1 MKTVELN
8 IDHTTR
14 PQGLA
19 GELKE
24 QNLGQGDRLTVTT
37 LLDEEMAMLII
48 LASLAFLY
56 QRKSDYANKVLND
69 VFGNKGSKEIQNEI
83 ANEYGIHVKV
93 ETKER
98 IEDDNW
104 KQFSK
109 EKLSKAY
116 SIDEQEY
123 ELSMVKE
130 PNPTY
135 KK

>member
-19 GELKE
+19 GELIR
-24 QNLGQGDRLTVTT
+24 QDLRHGDKLTVTT
-37 LLDEEMAMLII
+37 PLDDEMVMLIV
-48 LASLAFLY
+48 LVSLSFLY
-56 QRKSDYANKVLND
+56 QQKADYGNKVLKD
-69 VFGNKGSKEIQNEI
+69 IFASKGSKEIQNEI
-83 ANEYGIHVKV
+83 AREYGIHVEV
-93 ETKER
+93 EIRGKNEN
-98 IEDDNW
+98 ENW

-116 SIDEQEY
+116 SIDEVDY
-123 ELSMVKE
+123 DLSMVKE
-130 PNPTY
+130 SNPAY

>member
-19 GELKE
+19 GELR
-24 QNLGQGDRLTVTT
+24 QHDLRNGDKLTVTT
-37 LLDEEMAMLII
+37 PLDEEMVMLIVMVALI
-48 LASLAFLY
+48 FLHEKKTEY
-56 QRKSDYANKVLND
+56 GNKVLND
-69 VFGNKGSKEIQNEI
+69 IFASKGSKEIQNEI
-83 ANEYGIHVKV
+83 EKEYGIYVEV

-98 IEDDNW
+98 SEDDNW

-109 EKLSKAY
+109 KKLSKGYA
-116 SIDEQEY
+116 IDEQEY
-123 ELSMVKE
+123 DLSMVKE